1 MKYTEIL
8 LFKCKWRNILVVF
21 RNSDILT
28 MIKNT
33 EEHSQPKKNTHRL
46 LVLKVTPKI
55 WKPASHQAREI
66 TRKYVF
72 YDFRI

>member
-1 MKYTEIL
+1 
-8 LFKCKWRNILVVF
+8 
-21 RNSDILT
+21 

-33 EEHSQPKKNTHRL
+33 EEHSQPKKNTHSL

-55 WKPASHQAREI
+55 WKPASHQRREI

-72 YDFRI
+72 MIFEFSESIDREFKEHHNDSNKQPR